1 MLGLVYSHEYLAEIV
16 NASDNPLH
24 NPCSLS
30 QEILEGVVD
39 MRKEWRVWF
48 NSQTPLWE
56 YSVPL
61 LNSSTYYTSRKDAVW
76 CNPDAELYAVVV
88 EE

>member
-39 MRKEWRVWF
+39 MRK
-48 NSQTPLWE
+48 
-56 YSVPL
+56 
-61 LNSSTYYTSRKDAVW
+61 
-76 CNPDAELYAVVV
+76 
-88 EE
+88 